1 MPINKWKNKIVD
13 KLSKNSNIKIVK
25 NTTCFAYLNY
35 NLLLAVQEID
45 PEKGLYKKNDIKE
58 RIWKI
63 RSKKVIL
70 ATGTIERPIIFNNN
84 DRPGIMLSNS
94 AKKYLN
100 KYGVAPGKNLVFFTN
115 NDSAYETAIDYF
127 EQGIKVEAIV
137 DTRDGSDGYYPKKA
151 NKLGITILKGYE
163 VCDTVGR
170 LKIREVKLRK
180 IKSSI
185 NFLKIQI

>member
-1 MPINKWKNKIVD
+1 M
-13 KLSKNSNIKIVK
+13 
-25 NTTCFAYLNY
+25 NY

-45 PEKGLYKKNDIKE
+45 PEKGLNKKNDIKE

-70 ATGTIERPIIFNNN
+70 ATGAIERPIIFNNN

-115 NDSAYETAIDYF
+115 NDSAYETAIDFF

-163 VCDTVGR
+163 ISDTVGR
-170 LKIREVKLRK
+170 LLSTR
-180 IKSSI
+180 
-185 NFLKIQI
+185 